1 MNKKILFLVD
11 HKHRDLPSI
20 SLIGYHLK
28 ARGFTPCFVGMG
40 DELAL
45 IETFDPGFIVLPKP
59 VYDYERLIQWKREGR
74 RLIVLETEGNPQ
86 DREFEMRI
94 RIPPDLYLFWNETM
108 ASRYR
113 PQLPG
118 SQTTIAVTGFPRSD
132 FLHPRLARVFPER
145 QELMTEYGLDPARP
159 TLTIATSA
167 QDSHFSEDRVRQK
180 RKRRMRSC
188 AKTAEYLEIVANMR
202 DLRNRTVELVTK
214 LTKDAPHIN
223 IALKPH
229 PHENVVF
236 WADFIT
242 SLNAPNVALVVGAPI
257 NHLLLISDLHVA
269 FNVCTT
275 TVEALLADVPAIE
288 LQTDRSRVLYG
299 ESHLDV
305 PTYRATSYADVAAAV
320 AAELGSTRA
329 HKHKGPDQ
337 RAKLDTYVSTFLHV
351 HDGRRCET
359 SAETIAAWIRDTPA
373 APRGWRVLLA
383 NPRLGILLGLVRLWA
398 RVRAVRDRT
407 VDPDLIRQVN
417 APSAENARAT
427 QRING
432 VFVDQEFGLFDNRMR
447 PGDEGVWFDRFVA
460 LERGIEGRAQ

>member
-28 ARGFTPCFVGMG
+28 ARGFAPTFVGVG
-40 DELAL
+40 DELAV

-59 VYDYERLIQWKREGR
+59 VYDYERLIRWKRDGR
-74 RLIVLETEGNPQ
+74 RLVVLETEGNPQ

-94 RIPPDLYLFWNETM
+94 RIPPDLYLFWNEAM
-108 ASRYR
+108 AERYR
-113 PQLPG
+113 PQLPA
-118 SQTTIAVTGFPRSD
+118 SQTTITVTGFPRSD
-132 FLHPRLARVFPER
+132 FLHPRLARVFPDR
-145 QELMTEYGLDPARP
+145 QELMTQYGLDPARP

-167 QDSHFSEDRVRQK
+167 QDSHFSEDRVKQK
-180 RKRRMRSC
+180 RKRRVRSL

-202 DLRNRTVELVTK
+202 DLRDRTVELVTK

-236 WADFIT
+236 WADFIK

-275 TVEALLADVPAIE
+275 TVEALLAGVPAIE
-288 LQTDRSRVLYG
+288 LQTGRSRVLYG

-320 AAELGSTRA
+320 EAELGSDRA
-329 HKHKGPDQ
+329 RRHEAPDQ
-337 RAKLDTYVSTFLHV
+337 KAKLDVYVSTFLHV

-359 SAETIAAWIRDTPA
+359 SAAKIAAWIEDTAP

-383 NPRLGILLGLVRLWA
+383 NPRLAALFGLVRLWA
-398 RVRAVRDRT
+398 RVRAVTDRT

-427 QRING
+427 RSVQG
-432 VFVDQEFGLFDNRMR
+432 VVVDAEFGLFDNRMR
-447 PGDEGVWFDRFVA
+447 PGDEREWMDRFA
-460 LERGIEGRAQ
+460 RAFSPPC